1 MLEHRRRCA
10 SACYPVEVHNRF
22 RNHRRGSSDPSQR
35 NRGPAV
41 ALLVKFINTGVNNSG
56 TSHLQRVG
64 FASSEISGNTARVFW
79 PSMISLLLPLTGLA
93 ADIKVQTPV
102 RVSTINAA
110 IREAVD
116 GDTVLIPPTNAP
128 ITSTIIIPNT
138 KAITLQGAGISSTIL
153 GDAVGARDIGGSA
166 IAAQTDSTAARA
178 RKGSNVHTRKGATK
192 GANLIK
198 VSLRAGS
205 AQSPSTA
212 KVTRITGIKF
222 IGAGRATTMGGNNG
236 IIQVHGADQRYDGRF
251 RMDHCQFGNSDGSQ
265 QLNGTHNFD
274 TVVGVID
281 HCTMYF
287 RPPWSHIYDKH
298 WNGDSTK
305 SGQESWNSPL
315 HWGGEEWLFFE
326 DNKITAT
333 SKYGSGICDA
343 YWGARAVFR
352 YNSFY
357 DVSVQTHGT
366 ETGAGPR
373 GRGVTAIDMY
383 SNNFHTIHN
392 TGNAMLLMR
401 SGVAVVHD
409 NVTHNW
415 PNVRIALATYR
426 TYMSIKNWG
435 GADGSNP
442 LDKNDFSRGG
452 TNKDPTPF
460 ATGTAKA
467 SSGLVMTASP
477 APSPAWTPGQW
488 KGYTLVNMDRPRQP
502 RSVYFSMITNNDKDA
517 LTFHEGFDTNLAFAE
532 GEHFKITRVLQSIDM
547 TGVTGGS
554 LRNIGSRIANAS
566 FPDIS
571 DPKYPGGKNDQV
583 NVGCWEWA
591 NKDSGGNNIQFA
603 NSNTPLIANCG
614 ASPAPSPCYYRND
627 ATPPPSFS
635 YGTPYPHPHP
645 LTLSASV
652 PPTESPSA
660 SPTVTATP
668 AAMK

>member
-1 MLEHRRRCA
+1 MLEHRRR
-10 SACYPVEVHNRF
+10 SITACYPVEVHEQF
-22 RNHRRGSSDPSQR
+22 CDYRRGVPDLLELECRST
-35 NRGPAV
+35 V
-41 ALLVKFINTGVNNSG
+41 ALLAKFVTTAEVSNPG
-56 TSHLQRVG
+56 TSRFERIG
-64 FASSEISGNTARVFW
+64 FGEISGKIARVFW
-79 PSMISLLLPLTGLA
+79 LSVILLLLPLSGLA
-93 ADIKVQTPV
+93 TDIKVQTPV
-102 RVSTINAA
+102 TAETINAA
-110 IREAVD
+110 IRQAVD
-116 GDTVLIPPTNAP
+116 GDTVLIPPTNAT
-128 ITSTIIIPNT
+128 ISSTIIIPNT
-138 KAITLQGAGISSTIL
+138 KAITVQGAGISSTIL
-153 GDAVGARDIGGSA
+153 GDAVGTRDSGGST
-166 IAAQTDSTAARA
+166 IVPQSDSMAAPA
-178 RKGSNVHTRKGATK
+178 RKGFNVHPQKRAAK

-198 VSLRAGS
+198 VSLRAGT
-205 AQSPSTA
+205 ARSPSTS

-222 IGAGRATTMGGNNG
+222 IDAGRTGTMGGNNG

-287 RPPWSHIYDKH
+287 RPPWSHIYDKQ
-298 WNGDSTK
+298 WNGDPTR
-305 SGQESWNSPL
+305 SGQQSWNSPL
-315 HWGGEEWLFFE
+315 HWGGEDWLFFE

-333 SKYGSGICDA
+333 SKYGYGICDA

-366 ETGAGPR
+366 ETGAGPK
-373 GRGVTAIDMY
+373 GRGVAAIDMY
-383 SNNFHTIHN
+383 SNDFYTIHN
-392 TGNAMLLMR
+392 TGDAMLLMR

-409 NVTHNW
+409 NRTHNW
-415 PNVRIALATYR
+415 PNARIALATYR

-435 GADGSNP
+435 GADGSNQ
-442 LDKNDFSRGG
+442 LDRNDFSRGG

-467 SSGLVMTASP
+467 SNGLVMTASP

-488 KGYTLVNMDRPRQP
+488 KGYTLVNTDRPRQP
-502 RSVYFSMITNNDKDA
+502 RSVYFSVITNNGKDNI
-517 LTFHEGFDTNLAFAE
+517 TFHGGFGGSLAFTE
-532 GEHFKITRVLQSIDM
+532 GQHFKITRVLQAVDM
-547 TGVTGGS
+547 TGVTGGT
-554 LRNIGSRIANAS
+554 LQNTGSRIANVS
-566 FPDIS
+566 FPDTS
-571 DPKYPGGKNDQV
+571 DPKYPGGKNDQI

-614 ASPAPSPCYYRND
+614 ASPAPSPCYYHND

-645 LTLSASV
+645 LTLSAGA
-652 PPTESPSA
+652 PPMPTESPGVA
-660 SPTVTATP
+660 ATP
-668 AAMK
+668 TAMKQ